1 MADEKR
7 KREVKDL
14 TLEEL
19 IRIKQNCEQQ
29 RYCVSCAY
37 YQKCF
42 EPAPREW
49 VLPLLNEGRG

>member
-49 VLPLLNEGRG
+49 VLPLLPE